1 MRILYWIVVAP
12 IMLIAVLFAI
22 SNRQTVMLGLWPL
35 HYEISVPVY
44 LIAMLPLAAG
54 FIAGGM
60 VAWNRAGK
68 ARARAR
74 AGNRQINAEE
84 REIAALDLK
93 RGGWGNGVTR
103 HVELGCSRLIKKKT
117 TQR

>member
-12 IMLIAVLFAI
+12 IMRIAVLFAI

-35 HYEISVPVY
+35 PYEISVPVY

-60 VAWNRAGK
+60 VAWIGAGK

-74 AGNRQINAEE
+74 AGTRQINAQE
-84 REIAALDLK
+84 REIAALPGRLAGMEC
-93 RGGWGNGVTR
+93 RQRSEEHTS
-103 HVELGCSRLIKKKT
+103 ELPSIMRT
-117 TQR
+117 